1 MRSANRLTC
10 LALVTSLALFAGCS
24 DDRAVVGGF
33 FDATLAD
40 TSDAAEKDR
49 TTPPPNVAPDLPAD
63 VRVGCAA
70 NADCAGSML
79 GAVCDVSTGR
89 CVECVASDTCPEGR
103 YCGAGNRCL
112 AGCRDDMACV
122 TPADGGTLARRCD
135 PHLSRLRRL
144 PRRRALR
151 AGQPLRGQ
159 RLRRRVQ
166 RRARVPDGP
175 DLLQRGLRRRSGEH
189 RPLQHL
195 RARLHHR
202 RRDPRVPHGRVRRR
216 RVHGSLRGL

>member
-49 TTPPPNVAPDLPAD
+49 TTPPPDVAPDLPAD

-70 NADCAGSML
+70 NADCAGSMV

-135 PHLSRLRRL
+135 PTSRACVDCLADEHCAPGNRCVGNVCV
-144 PRRRALR
+144 
-151 AGQPLRGQ
+151 AGCSA
-159 RLRRRVQ
+159 
-166 RRARVPDGP
+166 ARVPDGP

-189 RPLQHL
+189 RPLRRL